1 MMNYRPLSFITG
13 LVLSKIAFFMYFPMI
28 LAFYTNT
35 LGGFEFFFSIVL
47 THFTSAL
54 LVYFGREKKRSHLGV
69 REMFLLTTGVWVLAS
84 LFAALPFVFIEHISY
99 SDAFFETMS
108 GITTTG
114 STVLHGLDTMH
125 PSILLWRSILQW
137 LGGVGF
143 IVMGVAI
150 LPFLNVGGMRLFQTE
165 SSDWSDKAES
175 KTRRVALDILLVYIA
190 LTCCCYIGYRLAGMH
205 HFDAINHAMT
215 TISTGGYSTS
225 DGSMGHFSN
234 MAHWNAIIF
243 MFLGGL
249 PFLLL
254 IRAVNKKSLKPLWQ
268 DAQIIGFSKL
278 VLCGALSLSFYLT
291 MTDQFN
297 WLDAIRLS
305 LFNVVSVVTTTGFG
319 LDDFLT
325 WGDFSIVV
333 FFGLLFTGACSGSTA
348 GGIKIF
354 RFQIAFALLKRQLM
368 LLMHP
373 HALFPQKYNNR
384 NVSDEILRSLIAF
397 VMAYFGT
404 IIVATLLLS
413 LFGAPAMTALTAS
426 ITAVSNVG
434 PGLVQDIGPSGNF
447 AAFPNAS
454 KWVLS
459 ICMLMGRLEILTVAV
474 MLTRHFWRR

>member
-1 MMNYRPLSFITG
+1 MTYRPLFFITG
-13 LVLSKIAFFMYFPMI
+13 LVLSKMAFFMYFPML
-28 LAFYTNT
+28 LAFFGET
-35 LGGFEFFFSIVL
+35 LGSVEFFAAIVI
-47 THFTSAL
+47 THIASAIFL
-54 LVYFGREKKRSHLGV
+54 YLGGEKQRSHLGV
-69 REMFLLTTGVWVLAS
+69 REMFLLTTGVWVLSS
-84 LFAALPFVFIEHISY
+84 LFAALPFVFIAHISY

-114 STVLHGLDTMH
+114 STVLHGLDTMQ

-165 SSDWSDKAES
+165 SSDWSDKAS
-175 KTRRVALDILLVYIA
+175 AKTRSVALDILMVYVCLSI
-190 LTCCCYIGYRLAGMH
+190 CCFIGYRFAGMSN
-205 HFDAINHAMT
+205 FDAINHAMT

-225 DGSMGHFSN
+225 DGSMGHFSHF
-234 MAHWNAIIF
+234 AHWNGVLF

-254 IRAVNKKSLKPLWQ
+254 IRSVHERTFQPLWK
-268 DAQIIGFSKL
+268 DAQIRGFVKL
-278 VLCGALSLSFYLT
+278 ILFCSVSLSLYLVFT
-291 MTDQFN
+291 GQFS
-297 WLDAIRLS
+297 WADAIRLS
-305 LFNVVSVVTTTGFG
+305 FFNVISVTTTTGFG

-325 WGDFSIVV
+325 WGDFSVII
-333 FFGLLFTGACSGSTA
+333 FAGLLFTGACSGSTS

-354 RFQIAFALLKRQLM
+354 RFQIAFSLFKRQLM

-384 NVSDEILRSLIAF
+384 KVSDDILRSLISF
-397 VMAYFGT
+397 LMAYMLT
-404 IIVATLLLS
+404 ICVSTLLLT
-413 LFGAPAMTALTAS
+413 LFGSSAAVSLSAS

-434 PGLVQDIGPSGNF
+434 PGLVASIGPSGNF
-447 AAFPNAS
+447 AELPNAS

-459 ICMLMGRLEILTVAV
+459 VGMLMGRLEILTVAV
-474 MLTRHFWRR
+474 MLTGHFWRR

>member
-1 MMNYRPLSFITG
+1 MNYRPLFFITG
-13 LVLSKIAFFMYFPMI
+13 LVLSKMAVFMYFPMI
-28 LAFYTNT
+28 LAFYNNT
-35 LGGFEFFFSIVL
+35 LGGIEFVFSIVI
-47 THFTSAL
+47 THVASIFFL
-54 LVYFGREKKRSHLGV
+54 YIGDEKQRSHLGV

-99 SDAFFETMS
+99 TDAFFETMS

-125 PSILLWRSILQW
+125 QSILLWRSILQW

-175 KTRRVALDILLVYIA
+175 KTRQVALHILLTYII
-190 LTCCCYIGYRLAGMH
+190 LTLFCYLGYLLSGMTN
-205 HFDAINHAMT
+205 FEAVNHAMT

-225 DGSMGHFSN
+225 DSSMGHFSTL
-234 MAHWNAIIF
+234 AHWNAIVF
-243 MFLGGL
+243 MFLGGI

-254 IRAVNKKSLKPLWQ
+254 IKAAHNKSLIPLWK
-268 DAQIIGFSKL
+268 DAQILGFLKL
-278 VLCGALSLSFYLT
+278 VLFCAVSLSIYLVT
-291 MTDQFN
+291 TEQFT
-297 WLDAIRLS
+297 WADALRLS
-305 LFNVVSVVTTTGFG
+305 LFNVVSIVTTTGFG

-325 WGDFSIVV
+325 WGDFSLIIFSV
-333 FFGLLFTGACSGSTA
+333 LLFTGACSGSTA

-354 RFQIAFALLKRQLM
+354 RFQIAFTLLKRQLM
-368 LLMHP
+368 MLMHP

-384 NVSDEILRSLIAF
+384 KVSDEILRSLVAF
-397 VMAYFGT
+397 VMAYIAT
-404 IIVATLLLS
+404 ILVATLLLT
-413 LFGAPAMTALTAS
+413 LFGGDAMTSLTAS

-434 PGLVQDIGPSGNF
+434 PGLVPEIGPSGNF
-447 AAFPNAS
+447 AGFPDAS

>member
-1 MMNYRPLSFITG
+1 
-13 LVLSKIAFFMYFPMI
+13 MYFPMA
-28 LAFYTNT
+28 LAFYQNS
-35 LGGFEFFFSIVL
+35 LGGMEFLSAIVL
-47 THFTSAL
+47 THIASFVFL
-54 LVYFGREKKRSHLGV
+54 YLGGEKQRSRLGV
-69 REMFLLTTGVWVLAS
+69 REMFLLTTAVWVLAS

-175 KTRRVALDILLVYIA
+175 KTRRVAIDILLVYLF
-190 LTCCCYIGYRLAGMH
+190 LTLCCFIGYRLAGMAQ
-205 HFDAINHAMT
+205 FDALNHAMT

-225 DGSMGHFSN
+225 DGSMGHFSEG
-234 MAHWNAIIF
+234 AHWNAILF

-249 PFLLL
+249 PFLLFT
-254 IRAVNKKSLKPLWQ
+254 RAIHHRDMLYVIK
-268 DAQIIGFSKL
+268 DAQIQGFIKL
-278 VLCGALSLSFYLT
+278 IVFCTFSLSLYLT
-291 MTDQFN
+291 YTNQFG
-297 WLDAIRLS
+297 WPDAIRLS
-305 LFNVVSVVTTTGFG
+305 LFNVVSVITTTGFG
-319 LDDFLT
+319 LDDFIT
-325 WGDFSIVV
+325 WGDFSVLI
-333 FFGLLFTGACSGSTA
+333 FFGLLFTGACSGSTT

-354 RFQIAFALLKRQLM
+354 RFQIAFSLLKRQLM

-373 HALFPQKYNNR
+373 HGIFPQKYNNR
-384 NVSDEILRSLIAF
+384 VVGDDILRSLIAF
-397 VMAYFGT
+397 VLAYFAT
-404 IIVATLLLS
+404 ILIAALLLTLS
-413 LFGAPAMTALTAS
+413 GSSAMTSLTAA

-434 PGLVQDIGPSGNF
+434 PGLVAEIGPSGNF
-447 AAFPNAS
+447 ANFSDAS
-454 KWVLS
+454 KWILS
-459 ICMLMGRLEILTVAV
+459 LCMLMGRLEILTVVV